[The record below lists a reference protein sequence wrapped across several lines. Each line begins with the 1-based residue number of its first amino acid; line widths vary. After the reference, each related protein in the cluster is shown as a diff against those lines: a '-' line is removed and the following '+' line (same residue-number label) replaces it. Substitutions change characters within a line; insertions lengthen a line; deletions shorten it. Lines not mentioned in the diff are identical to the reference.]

1 MPSDLSPVRLAC
13 LIHAA
18 SVRSEPESNSP
29 SNIIFEIAGPN
40 GISRFHLRH
49 ASQALHSGLSP
60 SCLFAYT
67 STARVTTFFPSL
79 ASTNPTLSE
88 LGRSFKPVLLRA
100 ILIAQRTALRRVR

>member
-1 MPSDLSPVRLAC
+1 M
-13 LIHAA
+13 
-18 SVRSEPESNSP
+18 ESLDF
-29 SNIIFEIAGPN
+29 ICAM
-40 GISRFHLRH
+40 LRK
-49 ASQALHSGLSP
+49 L